1 MLGICT
7 TGTAS
12 RVAEAGRQLLA
23 EVGLAGQVL
32 QLAADF
38 EGVTTA
44 PH

>member
-1 MLGICT
+1 
-7 TGTAS
+7 
-12 RVAEAGRQLLA
+12 VAEAGRQLLA